1 MFELRAA
8 VRSILL
14 PVASARDEEFVNEVA
29 RYLNR
34 LGVKE
39 DQPNWIAVQLRH
51 WKREASPSPEFQKFV
66 KDLLYSANR
75 EPATFMFDSTDGPN
89 GQRYLTATRHA
100 SAAFFELHAALVK
113 THLLDHDSARQI
125 LSHAGMITRLAIE
138 ENMTASEISLLIV
151 AEK

>member
-39 DQPNWIAVQLRH
+39 DQPNWIAC
-51 WKREASPSPEFQKFV
+51 PSSEHLA
-66 KDLLYSANR
+66 LLG
-75 EPATFMFDSTDGPN
+75 E
-89 GQRYLTATRHA
+89 
-100 SAAFFELHAALVK
+100 
-113 THLLDHDSARQI
+113 
-125 LSHAGMITRLAIE
+125 
-138 ENMTASEISLLIV
+138 
-151 AEK
+151 